1 MVYNFTDSH
10 YFRSMS
16 VAKEMFS
23 RKRALPLLLIIVLLV
38 VFYSRQPKPMME
50 IHGQTFGTIAYTI
63 KYKDEQQRDFKTS
76 IDSLLDVF
84 NDAVSHYR
92 PNSEISKF
100 NKDSTVDFE
109 LPYLYPVL
117 RASKEIYNKSNGAF
131 NPAVMPLVNAWG
143 FGPDK
148 SMDPDSAMIDSLMS
162 FTQFDL
168 VEFDQH
174 HAWKKDKRV
183 QLDFSAVAKGQGV
196 DIVLEFL
203 QSKGIKDAFVEI
215 GGEVNA
221 RGTNA
226 HGKPWV
232 VGILDPSSDVLN
244 QSYIA
249 TVGLENGAVATSA
262 NNFNYVIRD
271 GVRYTHTLDPSTG
284 YPAHNPILSASVF
297 ANNCMTADA
306 YATAFMV
313 MGHEKAKEIVEK
325 DPELEAFLIYSKPD
339 GSTAAYTSKGLRN
352 TLKMITNGN

>member
-1 MVYNFTDSH
+1 MGYNFTDSN

-23 RKRALPLLLIIVLLV
+23 RKRVLPLLLIILLLIV
-38 VFYSRQPKPMME
+38 YYARKQKPLVE
-50 IHGQTFGTIAYTI
+50 LHGQTFGTIAYTI
-63 KYKDEQQRDFKTS
+63 KYKDEEQRDFKAS
-76 IDSLLDVF
+76 IDSLLDIF
-84 NDAVSHYR
+84 NNAVSHYR

-100 NKDSTVDFE
+100 NKDSTVEFE

-117 RASKEIYNKSNGAF
+117 ETSMEIYKTSNGAF

-148 SMDPDSAMIDSLMS
+148 SMEPDSALIDSLRE

-168 VEFDQH
+168 VKFDST
-174 HAWKKDKRV
+174 HAWKEDKRV

-196 DIVLEFL
+196 DLVMNFL
-203 QSKGIKDAFVEI
+203 VSKGIENVFVEI

-221 RGTNA
+221 RGTNSHA
-226 HGKPWV
+226 EPWV
-232 VGILDPSSDVLN
+232 VGILDPASDVMN

-249 TVGLENGAVATSA
+249 TVDLENMSVATSA

-271 GVRYTHTLDPSTG
+271 GVRYTHTIDPATG

-297 ANNCMTADA
+297 AKDCMTADA

-313 MGHEKAKEIVEK
+313 MGHEKAQKIVEGH
-325 DPELEAFLIYSKPD
+325 PELEAFLIYSTVD
-339 GSTAAYTSKGLRN
+339 GKTTNYISNGLKDKLQLISN
-352 TLKMITNGN
+352 DN